1 MFKQSMIPAM
11 CLLLLTACGSRS
23 SAPASAGGGSD
34 AQAMHFTEESD
45 AQPTPPTGGQGG
57 QPLADVPYINEGTGD
72 QWGFVLGVSGDGT
85 EPIDLAWFM
94 GNGMQGRDMYE
105 MRRLPLTDNCYALYE
120 SGSETDTGITVY
132 VFPGADSIRVTRDG
146 RIAIFKTADSMD
158 HAVSSVDPDYT
169 PERYAIKAGDH
180 GGKWETLQSG
190 ETTYVFPS
198 GEYARSQWVKDGDRL
213 YYVDVSGCRMLNN
226 WAHDGF
232 YAGADGAW
240 DKSVHAIYNNV
251 LPENGAKY
259 VDDGG
264 KSWTFQMQTDAD
276 GTIHGTARLTYPKDI
291 DFQADY
297 EVRSFGSSAYR
308 LYNVKDEHDCWHVV
322 VLDSGRTLRVSGAGV
337 TERFGEE

>member
-1 MFKQSMIPAM
+1 MFRRFIIPTV
-11 CLLLLTACGSRS
+11 CLMLLTACGSK
-23 SAPASAGGGSD
+23 PT
-34 AQAMHFTEESD
+34 AM
-45 AQPTPPTGGQGG
+45 
-57 QPLADVPYINEGTGD
+57 LADLLSGTGTDTAADADTEAVTDGEGSNERKPQADVEYINERTSD
-72 QWGFVLGVSGDGT
+72 IWGFVLGVSGDGT
-85 EPIDLAWFM
+85 EPIDIAWFR

-105 MRRLPLTDNCYALYE
+105 MRPLTGSSYALYE
-120 SGSETDTGITVY
+120 GGSETDTGITVY
-132 VFPGADSIRVTRDG
+132 VFPSADSIRVTRDG

-198 GEYARSQWVKDGDRL
+198 GEYARSQWVKDGDHL

-240 DKSVHAIYNNV
+240 DRSVRVISKNL
-251 LPENGAKY
+251 LPENGARY

-264 KSWTFQMQTDAD
+264 KSWTFQMQTDDD
-276 GTIHGTARLTYPKDI
+276 GTIHGTARLAYPKGI

-297 EVRSFGSSAYR
+297 EVKSFGSSAYR

-322 VLDSGRTLRVSGAGV
+322 VLDGGRTLRVSGAGV
-337 TERFGEE
+337 TETFEK